1 LRFSAVS
8 RVGGLKSLQ
17 LFTLETGGGH
27 ARKIAVSNGYEN
39 FSPPKNSLF
48 GNAYSFF
55 FSGTCSGKA
64 VNERTAMQTTM
75 VKPK

>member
-1 LRFSAVS
+1 MS
-8 RVGGLKSLQ
+8 
-17 LFTLETGGGH
+17 
-27 ARKIAVSNGYEN
+27 N

-64 VNERTAMQTTM
+64 VNERTYMQTTM
-75 VKPK
+75 AKPKWMLTIDDVIIYGIGFIRRNNHDNLHF

>member
-1 LRFSAVS
+1 MS
-8 RVGGLKSLQ
+8 
-17 LFTLETGGGH
+17 
-27 ARKIAVSNGYEN
+27 N

-75 VKPK
+75 AKPKWMLTIDDVIIYGI

>member
-1 LRFSAVS
+1 MSVFS
-8 RVGGLKSLQ
+8 R
-17 LFTLETGGGH
+17 LFK
-27 ARKIAVSNGYEN
+27 ARDK
-39 FSPPKNSLF
+39 PKNSLF

-75 VKPK
+75 AKPKWMLTIDDVIIYGI